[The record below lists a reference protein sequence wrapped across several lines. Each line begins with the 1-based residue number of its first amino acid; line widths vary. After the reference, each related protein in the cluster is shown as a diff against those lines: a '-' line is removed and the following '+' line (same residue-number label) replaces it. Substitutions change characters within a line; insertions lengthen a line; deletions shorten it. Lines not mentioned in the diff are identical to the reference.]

1 MLTVAA
7 GTVRLPSPLK
17 KINSTIGFGCATP
30 PTILNPEALK
40 T

>member
-17 KINSTIGFGCATP
+17 RINSTIAFGCAMP
-30 PTILNPEALK
+30 PTMLNPEALK